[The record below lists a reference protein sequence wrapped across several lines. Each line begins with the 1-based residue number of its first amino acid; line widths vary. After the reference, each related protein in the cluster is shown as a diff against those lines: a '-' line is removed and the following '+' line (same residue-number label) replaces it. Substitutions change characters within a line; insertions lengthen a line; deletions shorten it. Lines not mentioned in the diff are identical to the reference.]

1 MELEMDELDTIVK
14 PSDLS
19 TDDTDAR
26 SLAPEPSES
35 PQAREEVRGPSIKA
49 YLAKFGGAG
58 VAGPPRPPLTQ
69 TGFSF
74 FGSFTGIALL
84 GLIHTYL
91 LPAVSSEHLV
101 MLVGSFGAMAVLVF
115 SQPKAPLAQPKNAIL
130 GNTIGG
136 IVGVTVV
143 KVAAVAGLGHMM
155 WLSAALAVSLTI
167 ALQELTTSAHPPGGA
182 TALLFVMIPPLH
194 VLGYVYVAC
203 PAFLGAVVMVAVGL
217 ATNNL
222 SQARIYP
229 QGWSCWDAAQQLPV
243 ASATEVGLSPIT
255 RYLKKFAGAGVAGP
269 PRPPLTQTGF
279 SFFGSFTGIA
289 LLGLVHTYLLP
300 AMPSTHL
307 VMMIGSFGAMAV
319 LVFGQ
324 PKAPLAQPKN
334 AILGNTIGGIVGVT
348 VVKVMAL
355 AGVGHMLWLIG
366 ALAVS
371 LTIVLQELTTS
382 VHPPGGATSLIFAIT
397 PPLQVLGYAYVLCPA
412 FLGAVIL
419 VAVGLITNNLSES
432 RQYPQGWW

>member
-1 MELEMDELDTIVK
+1 MGCATSSAKQPVKVVSKDSDDSASTTLLSEGGHHSPRHSPSKVYDESLQSTPCKDYEKMELEMDELDTIVK

-49 YLAKFGGAG
+49 YLAKFG
-58 VAGPPRPPLTQ
+58 
-69 TGFSF
+69 
-74 FGSFTGIALL
+74 
-84 GLIHTYL
+84 
-91 LPAVSSEHLV
+91 
-101 MLVGSFGAMAVLVF
+101 
-115 SQPKAPLAQPKNAIL
+115 
-130 GNTIGG
+130 
-136 IVGVTVV
+136 
-143 KVAAVAGLGHMM
+143 
-155 WLSAALAVSLTI
+155 
-167 ALQELTTSAHPPGGA
+167 
-182 TALLFVMIPPLH
+182 
-194 VLGYVYVAC
+194 
-203 PAFLGAVVMVAVGL
+203 
-217 ATNNL
+217 
-222 SQARIYP
+222 
-229 QGWSCWDAAQQLPV
+229 
-243 ASATEVGLSPIT
+243 
-255 RYLKKFAGAGVAGP
+255 GAGVAGP